1 MYTPHTNPKTMDKY
15 PNGYLPKIQYWKS
28 RHDSATNEHEKAQ
41 AASKM
46 AYFITRHTS
55 TYGPLD
61 LTKID

>member
-1 MYTPHTNPKTMDKY
+1 MHTPHTTRKSMNKY

-28 RHDSATNEHEKAQ
+28 RLDSATNPHDKAQ

-55 TYGPLD
+55 QYGPLD
-61 LTKID
+61 LTQND